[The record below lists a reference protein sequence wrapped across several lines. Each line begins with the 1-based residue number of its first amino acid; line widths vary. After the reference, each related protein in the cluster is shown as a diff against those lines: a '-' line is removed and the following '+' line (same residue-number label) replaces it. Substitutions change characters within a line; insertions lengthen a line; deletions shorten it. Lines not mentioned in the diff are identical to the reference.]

1 MDIEFLTKKY
11 KNKMTTLSFGG
22 YEFYFLS
29 EAINSVR
36 TNVSKLKL
44 LTNKLASNKSKTVF
58 KKN

>member
-29 EAINSVR
+29 EAIIHQFSPYKCFQVE
-36 TNVSKLKL
+36 T
-44 LTNKLASNKSKTVF
+44 SNE
-58 KKN
+58 